1 VSLKSRIIVQGVLA
15 FAAVFALLFLSAG
28 TLDFWEAWVFLGII
42 FIPMVIFSVYYYKH
56 DPALVQRRMQR
67 HEKVNEQQWIVRVAT
82 MISLLGILMPGL
94 DHRFGWTRRFTG
106 GVPLWVELISQVVV
120 LTAYLGT
127 MWVIHVNRFAA
138 RTIQVEEGQ
147 KVVSNGPYAVVRHP
161 MYSFAT
167 LMWLAI
173 APSLGSYLSL
183 PFFLLLIPIFAARLL
198 NEEEVLRRDLPGYA
212 EYCQGTKYHLIPY
225 IW

>member
-1 VSLKSRIIVQGVLA
+1 MSLKSRIIVQGLFT
-15 FAAVFALLFLSAG
+15 FAAAFALLFLPAG
-28 TLDFWEAWVFLGII
+28 TLEFWEAWVFMGIL
-42 FIPMVIFSVYYYKH
+42 FIPMVIFSVYYYKI
-56 DPALVQRRMQR
+56 DPALVQRRMQM
-67 HEKVNEQQWIVRVAT
+67 HEKVKQQQWIIRAAT
-82 MISLLGILMPGL
+82 MLSILGLLMPGL
-94 DHRFGWTRRFTG
+94 DHRFGWTQRLTG
-106 GVPLWVELISQVVV
+106 GVPLWVEIVAQLLV
-120 LTAYLGT
+120 LAGYLGA

-147 KVVSNGPYAVVRHP
+147 KVISTGPYAVVRHP

-173 APSLGSYLSL
+173 APSLGSYVSL
-183 PFFLLLIPIFAARLL
+183 PFFVLLIPIFVARLL

-212 EYCQGTKYHLIPY
+212 EYCRGTRHHLIPY

>member
-1 VSLKSRIIVQGVLA
+1 MSLKSRIIVQGLFT
-15 FAAVFALLFLSAG
+15 FAAAFALLFLPAG
-28 TLDFWEAWVFLGII
+28 TLDFWEAWVFLGIL

-56 DPALVQRRMQR
+56 DPALVQRRMQTR
-67 HEKVNEQQWIVRVAT
+67 EKVKQQQWIIRAAT
-82 MISLLGILMPGL
+82 MLSVLGLLVPGL
-94 DHRFGWTRRFTG
+94 DHRFGWTRRLRG
-106 GVPLWVELISQVVV
+106 GVPLWVEIVAQLLV
-120 LTAYLGT
+120 LAGYLGT

-147 KVVSNGPYAVVRHP
+147 KVISTGPYAVVRHP

-173 APSLGSYLSL
+173 APSLGSYVSL
-183 PFFLLLIPIFAARLL
+183 PFFVLLIPIFAARLL

-212 EYCQGTKYHLIPY
+212 EYCQRTRHHLIPY

>member
-1 VSLKSRIIVQGVLA
+1 VSLKSRIIVQGALT
-15 FAAVFALLFLSAG
+15 FAAVFVLLFLPAG
-28 TLDFWEAWVFLGII
+28 TLDFWEAWGFLGVI
-42 FIPMVIFSVYYYKH
+42 FIPMGIFSVYYYKH

-67 HEKVNEQQWIVRVAT
+67 HEKVKEQQWIVRAGT

-94 DHRFGWTRRFTG
+94 DHRFGWTRQLTG
-106 GVPLWVELISQVVV
+106 GVPLWVEIACQVLVLIS
-120 LTAYLGT
+120 YLGT

-138 RTIQVEEGQ
+138 RTIQVEEAQ
-147 KVVSNGPYAVVRHP
+147 KVISTGPYAVVRHP

-173 APSLGSYLSL
+173 APSLGSYVSL
-183 PFFLLLIPIFAARLL
+183 PFFLVLVPIFAARLL

-212 EYCQGTKYHLIPY
+212 EYCQGTTYHLIPY